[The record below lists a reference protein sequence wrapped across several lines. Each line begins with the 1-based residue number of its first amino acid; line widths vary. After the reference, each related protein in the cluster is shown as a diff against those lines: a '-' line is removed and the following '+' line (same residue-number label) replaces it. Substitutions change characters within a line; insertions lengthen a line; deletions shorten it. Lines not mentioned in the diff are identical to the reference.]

1 MLPPW
6 PWHWA
11 LGEGGSGVVAL
22 GMGGRGVVALGWLAV
37 GGCPHRSRCCV
48 LEQAVVAGLELWV
61 LYC

>member
-1 MLPPW
+1 MLPPR

-11 LGEGGSGVVAL
+11 LGEGGS
-22 GMGGRGVVALGWLAV
+22 GVVALGWLAV

-61 LYC
+61 LHC